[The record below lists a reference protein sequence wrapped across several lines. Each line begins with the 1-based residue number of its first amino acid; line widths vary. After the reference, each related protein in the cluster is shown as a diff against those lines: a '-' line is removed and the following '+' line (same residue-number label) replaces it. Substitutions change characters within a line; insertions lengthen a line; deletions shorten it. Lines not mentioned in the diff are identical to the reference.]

1 LQQHLPDCVFGGH
14 ATDDERVKATMRGI
28 RRTIGTVKKAA
39 ATAERVIAMACVPGN
54 NMASLRDR
62 ALPMLVRSHV

>member
-1 LQQHLPDCVFGGH
+1 
-14 ATDDERVKATMRGI
+14 MRGI